1 MSALRAEAPK
11 RARSL
16 RALLLPAVS
25 LATAAALAGEVPL
38 RLEGDLA
45 QGHLVVGHT
54 DPDARVRFDDR
65 SVRVAPDGTF
75 LIGFGRKAATSQR
88 LVVELPNG
96 PRLERELTIAERD
109 YDVQRV
115 DGVPPETVDPP
126 DSAME
131 RIREE
136 IRRVHQARLRDDPR
150 TDFRADFQWPL
161 RGPITG
167 VYGSQ
172 RIFNGEPGRPHY
184 GIDIAAPAGTPVR
197 APAPG
202 RVTLADD
209 AMYFSGGTLILD
221 HGHGLSSSFL
231 HLQRI
236 TVERGEHVDQ
246 GDVIG
251 EVGASGR
258 ATGPHLDWRINL
270 FDRRLDP
277 ATLVGP
283 MPKGAD

>member
-1 MSALRAEAPK
+1 MSP
-11 RARSL
+11 RSL
-16 RALLLPAVS
+16 AALL
-25 LATAAALAGEVPL
+25 ALAGLVVAAAAPADEGPL
-38 RLEGDLA
+38 RLEGELA

-65 SVRVAPDGTF
+65 TLRVSSEGVF
-75 LIGFGRKAATSQR
+75 LIGFGRDAATGQR
-88 LVVELPNG
+88 LAVELPDG
-96 PRLERELTIAERD
+96 PRIERELTIAERD
-109 YDVQRV
+109 YDIQRV

-126 DSAME
+126 ESAME

-136 IRRVHQARLRDDPR
+136 IRRTRQARLRDDPR

-172 RIFNGEPGRPHY
+172 RVYNGEPGRPHY

-221 HGHGLSSSFL
+221 HGHGLSSAFL

-236 TVERGEHVDQ
+236 TVERGERVEQ

-258 ATGPHLDWRINL
+258 ATGPHLDWRMNL

-283 MPKGAD
+283 MPEAGS